1 MLRPLVACFFYRNY
15 NMITLNL
22 ISEELK
28 KEIKLRHLYLFIKKI
43 NLALIVITIIIA
55 IILLAAKTILQV
67 NFNNI
72 VEQTTLVTKNNQ
84 GYNNKIKEINSKI
97 DFIEKIQNDFIPW
110 SNLLEIIAKITPEDV
125 NLYYLKINEDKSI
138 KIKGKA
144 NLRDS
149 LLNFKQKMEAATVF
163 KDIDFP
169 IKNILEKEN
178 IDFEINAKIIV
189 DKI

>member
-1 MLRPLVACFFYRNY
+1 
-15 NMITLNL
+15 MITLNL

-110 SNLLEIIAKITPEDV
+110 SNLLEIIAEITPGDV